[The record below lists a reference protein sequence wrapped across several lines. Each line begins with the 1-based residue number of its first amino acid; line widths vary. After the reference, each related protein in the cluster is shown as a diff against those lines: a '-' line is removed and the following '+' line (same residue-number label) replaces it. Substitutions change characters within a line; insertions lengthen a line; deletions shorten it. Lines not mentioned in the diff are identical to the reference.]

1 MQNPEL
7 LAAVAQVPLPLPLQV
22 AQAERSLGA
31 RAEMHSLSSASREIA
46 PGQ

>member
-1 MQNPEL
+1 MQNQEL